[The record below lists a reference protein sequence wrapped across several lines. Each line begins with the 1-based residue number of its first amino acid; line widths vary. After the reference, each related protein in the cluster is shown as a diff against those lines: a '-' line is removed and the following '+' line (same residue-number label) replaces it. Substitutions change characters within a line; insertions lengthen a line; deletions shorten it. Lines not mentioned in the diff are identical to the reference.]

1 MRKIKEII
9 MSALIL
15 TLLMTTVFA
24 QTKTVVG
31 VTLMSLRHPFFQEM
45 KATAEPNR
53 FRAGIRP
60 LTKRDRV

>member
-1 MRKIKEII
+1 
-9 MSALIL
+9 MSALML

-45 KATAEPNR
+45 KATLEKMRRKEA
-53 FRAGIRP
+53 
-60 LTKRDRV
+60 